1 MKTRHV
7 GPDRRN
13 GGVPAP
19 SSFQSSS
26 GPSAMSEVLNPC
38 AFYAPADGWTTWG
51 VACPST
57 LSRMMEDSPAQVF
70 MSTGLP
76 GSTGLQHPGPRVFI
90 ALRSLL
96 SVMKAQ
102 KGSLPFFHPST
113 GLQGHLSA
121 RKGEVPS
128 TCRPVLM
135 KSSQVA
141 VEIAF
146 MTMMQTAVPRS
157 TDHLFFHPSAGARSA
172 QGMWDFIISAERDG
186 TEDTI
191 MRGTRRTGRH
201 RDWPTSQPGRP

>member
-1 MKTRHV
+1 MT
-7 GPDRRN
+7 DDI
-13 GGVPAP
+13 
-19 SSFQSSS
+19 
-26 GPSAMSEVLNPC
+26 NPC
-38 AFYAPADGWTTWG
+38 AFHAPADGWKTWG

-57 LSRMMEDSPAQVF
+57 LSRMMEDNPVRVF
-70 MSTGLP
+70 MSTGLLE
-76 GSTGLQHPGPRVFI
+76 STGLLHLGPQVFI

-135 KSSQVA
+135 KSSQA
-141 VEIAF
+141 AGEIAF
-146 MTMMQTAVPRS
+146 VKMMQTAVRRS

-186 TEDTI
+186 TEDTS
-191 MRGTRRTGRH
+191 MRGTRRRGRH
-201 RDWPTSQPGRP
+201 LDLADRPAGQTLVGMSTGQR